1 MRRIFIVFIALLKA
15 ASISCQVSLVTLN
28 SQSQVDSFNINYPEF
43 YGDIQ
48 ISGAD
53 IVSLDSMYKLHK
65 VYSLIISMNP
75 CLINI
80 DGFGNLETAAEIVI
94 NNNDSLKTING
105 FNFLKHLTSKITITT
120 NNKLEIIS
128 GFNQIDTVDN
138 LFISANLILEE
149 ISGFTSLTRIGRR
162 LSLPHN
168 KILSNLIGFSNLKV
182 IRNLDGYPLFGY
194 AMLEIGETD
203 SLTSLI
209 AFSSMVEVEG
219 ITIVACPLLE
229 NLNGLQNINCTLKYF
244 RLESNNSLNDI
255 TAMENAQ
262 FTDDAVMIFN
272 NLNLMFCSIIGI
284 CDIESPTYNLIYNN
298 APGCDSWYE
307 IDSICSMISVTE
319 SAVPGFTLFPNPV
332 QDELTVNFGS
342 NQNNFAMSLYSVSG
356 ILIRTYQVSGDNFRM
371 DVSDLPDGVYM
382 LFIDNSVAAKFLKLK

>member
-1 MRRIFIVFIALLKA
+1 MKRISILIIVLIKA
-15 ASISCQVSLVTLN
+15 VIISCQVPLVFLN

-48 ISGAD
+48 ISGED
-53 IVSLDSMYKLHK
+53 IVSLDSMYKLNE
-65 VYSLIISMNP
+65 VCSLSISMNP

-80 DGFGNLETAAEIVI
+80 DGFGNLETAAEIII

-105 FNFLKHLTSKITITT
+105 FNFLKHLTNKITITM

-162 LSLPHN
+162 LSLPQN
-168 KILSNLIGFSNLKV
+168 KMLSNLIGFSNLRV
-182 IRNLDGYPLFGY
+182 IRHLDGYPQYGY
-194 AMLEIGETD
+194 AKFEIGETD

-209 AFSSMVEVEG
+209 AFSGLVEVEG
-219 ITIVACPLLE
+219 ITIAFCPLLE
-229 NLNGLQNINCTLKYF
+229 NLNGLQNINCTLEYF
-244 RLESNNSLNDI
+244 RLETNNTLNDI

-272 NLNLMFCSIIGI
+272 NPNLMFCSIIGI
-284 CDIESPTYNLIYNN
+284 CDIECPSYNLIYNN

-332 QDELTVNFGS
+332 KDELTVNFGS
-342 NQNNFAMSLYSVSG
+342 NQNDSALSLYSVTG
-356 ILIRTYQVSGDNFRM
+356 ILIRTYQVYGDNFRM
-371 DVSDLPDGVYM
+371 DVSDLPGGVYM
-382 LFIDNSVAAKFLKLK
+382 LFIDNSFAVKFLKL